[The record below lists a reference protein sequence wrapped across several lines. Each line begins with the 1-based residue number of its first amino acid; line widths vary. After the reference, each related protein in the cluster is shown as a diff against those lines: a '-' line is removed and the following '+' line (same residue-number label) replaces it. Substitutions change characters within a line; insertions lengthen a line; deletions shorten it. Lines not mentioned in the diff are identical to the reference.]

1 MFQLGRIE
9 KLHDYFSACSRR
21 REQAVFFY
29 RVAGYSGEVAAFLT
43 QYDQAARTN
52 GVVIEGRIPNPDPKQ
67 LDYLAEM
74 MGSDF
79 QLDVGFL
86 TQKLTR
92 WLPRLTGAQREAVV
106 TAMTATLQDLQAH
119 GKNEN
124 MLRNAYIKYM
134 CWLYYK
140 FERILGRLGGDELP
154 KILYD
159 GTVSSYELQ
168 LLVILA
174 RAGADIVLL
183 ERAGDAGYLRCDP
196 TSQYAQLY
204 QAPGLTP
211 FPADFSLRQ
220 LREQGRQQAERQK
233 LYGAPAG
240 IAPCTNAWMKTPDV
254 KEILT
259 AVRARGDDPKL
270 FYNAFVVQYGV
281 EDKLLFPSDMVAFY
295 QQLKRE
301 GRKVCLENGRLPPPT
316 PEEIAAVRRRNHQTA
331 EQLAADLAANLQ
343 YPNNQQLQT
352 LMRQAFLDVVLE
364 EDKAVGGN
372 LNRLLNKAVYLVAWM
387 KRYQKDLF
395 QNWQAPEVGVFLLFG
410 ACSGDNE
417 ALFLRLLA
425 KLPVDVLVLLPDLNA
440 PCVLKDPTLL
450 DLHKEHSLPM
460 TDFPVEPSQMRV
472 RTAAYQAEREMD
484 SILYQNTGLYRA
496 KQHQKAEA
504 VTLQTMYEEIGLL
517 WDQELK
523 YRPGFAAEGDMVTVP
538 VLLEKICGIK
548 DGPILP
554 YWLEIK
560 KLVTPETTLV
570 TKLPWQT
577 GLEANPMKPY
587 ATQFLRQGRLQREK
601 IKQHKDYP
609 YGILRPEIQDYL
621 LDKLQ
626 VLLDEKLIAG
636 TYQNGTEYTI
646 VSTILGLPKD
656 LLRRIQNF
664 DFTKKNPKL
673 IIISTTEETL
683 SLEDS
688 ILVAFLNLVGFD
700 ILFFVPTGY
709 QSIEKYFQK
718 PFANEHQLGPYRY
731 DLQVPD
737 FRTLHEGG
745 KSSIRKLFAE
755 GVFKPWDWILQS
767 PPPARPRRNRTPR
780 PPQSRRRPIPSTTSW
795 PTASRWTRPSPA
807 PRKWTSW
814 PARSRCIT

>member
-79 QLDVGFL
+79 QLDAGFL

-92 WLPRLTGAQREAVV
+92 WLPRLTGVQREAVV

-211 FPADFSLRQ
+211 FPVDFSLRQ

-240 IAPCTNAWMKTPDV
+240 IEPCTNAWMKTPDG

-395 QNWQAPEVGVFLLFG
+395 QNWQAPEVGVFILFG

-440 PCVLKDPTLL
+440 PCVLKDPALL
-450 DLHKEHSLPM
+450 DLHKEQSLPM

-523 YRPGFAAEGDMVTVP
+523 YRPGFAAEGDTVTVP
-538 VLLEKICGIK
+538 VLLEKICGMK

-745 KSSIRKLFAE
+745 KSSIRKLF
-755 GVFKPWDWILQS
+755 G
-767 PPPARPRRNRTPR
+767 
-780 PPQSRRRPIPSTTSW
+780 
-795 PTASRWTRPSPA
+795 
-807 PRKWTSW
+807 
-814 PARSRCIT
+814 RSF

>member
-220 LREQGRQQAERQK
+220 LREQSRQQAERQK

-395 QNWQAPEVGVFLLFG
+395 QNWQAPEVGVFILFG

-440 PCVLKDPTLL
+440 HCVLKDPALL

-523 YRPGFAAEGDMVTVP
+523 YRPGFSAEGDTVTVP

-745 KSSIRKLFAE
+745 KSSIRKLF
-755 GVFKPWDWILQS
+755 G
-767 PPPARPRRNRTPR
+767 
-780 PPQSRRRPIPSTTSW
+780 
-795 PTASRWTRPSPA
+795 
-807 PRKWTSW
+807 
-814 PARSRCIT
+814 RSF

>member
-79 QLDVGFL
+79 QLDAGFL

-92 WLPRLTGAQREAVV
+92 WLPRLTGTQREAVV

-240 IAPCTNAWMKTPDV
+240 IAPCTNAWMKAPDG

-364 EDKAVGGN
+364 EDKTVGGN

-395 QNWQAPEVGVFLLFG
+395 QNWQAPEVGVFILFG

-440 PCVLKDPTLL
+440 PCVLKDPALL

-496 KQHQKAEA
+496 RQHQKAEA

-523 YRPGFAAEGDMVTVP
+523 YRPGFAAEGDTVTVP
-538 VLLEKICGIK
+538 VLLEKICGMK

-626 VLLDEKLIAG
+626 VLLDEKFIAG

-745 KSSIRKLFAE
+745 KSSIRKLF
-755 GVFKPWDWILQS
+755 G
-767 PPPARPRRNRTPR
+767 
-780 PPQSRRRPIPSTTSW
+780 
-795 PTASRWTRPSPA
+795 
-807 PRKWTSW
+807 
-814 PARSRCIT
+814 RSF

>member
-79 QLDVGFL
+79 QLDAGFL

-240 IAPCTNAWMKTPDV
+240 IAPCTNAWMKTPDG

-364 EDKAVGGN
+364 ENKTVGGN

-440 PCVLKDPTLL
+440 PCVLKDPALL

-523 YRPGFAAEGDMVTVP
+523 YRPGFAAEGDTVTVP

-745 KSSIRKLFAE
+745 KSSIRKLF
-755 GVFKPWDWILQS
+755 G
-767 PPPARPRRNRTPR
+767 
-780 PPQSRRRPIPSTTSW
+780 
-795 PTASRWTRPSPA
+795 
-807 PRKWTSW
+807 
-814 PARSRCIT
+814 RSF

>member
-79 QLDVGFL
+79 QLDAGFL

-92 WLPRLTGAQREAVV
+92 WLPRLTGTQREAVV

-196 TSQYAQLY
+196 TSQYARLY

-240 IAPCTNAWMKTPDV
+240 IAPCTNAWMKTPDG

-364 EDKAVGGN
+364 EDKTVGGN

-395 QNWQAPEVGVFLLFG
+395 QNWQAPEVGVFILFG

-440 PCVLKDPTLL
+440 PCVLKDPALL

-523 YRPGFAAEGDMVTVP
+523 YRPGFAAEGDTVTVP

-621 LDKLQ
+621 LDKRQ

-745 KSSIRKLFAE
+745 KSSIRKLF
-755 GVFKPWDWILQS
+755 G
-767 PPPARPRRNRTPR
+767 
-780 PPQSRRRPIPSTTSW
+780 
-795 PTASRWTRPSPA
+795 
-807 PRKWTSW
+807 
-814 PARSRCIT
+814 RSF

>member
-1 MFQLGRIE
+1 MKAEERNGILYPVKVSKVNRMTNGMFQLGRIE

-79 QLDVGFL
+79 QLDAGFL

-196 TSQYAQLY
+196 TSQYARLY

-240 IAPCTNAWMKTPDV
+240 IAPCTNAWMKAPDV

-395 QNWQAPEVGVFLLFG
+395 QNWQAPEVGVFILFG

-440 PCVLKDPTLL
+440 PCVLKDPALL

-523 YRPGFAAEGDMVTVP
+523 YRPGFAAEGDTVTVP

-577 GLEANPMKPY
+577 GLETNPMKPY

-745 KSSIRKLFAE
+745 KSSIRKLF
-755 GVFKPWDWILQS
+755 G
-767 PPPARPRRNRTPR
+767 
-780 PPQSRRRPIPSTTSW
+780 
-795 PTASRWTRPSPA
+795 
-807 PRKWTSW
+807 
-814 PARSRCIT
+814 RSF

>member
-79 QLDVGFL
+79 QLDAGFL

-92 WLPRLTGAQREAVV
+92 WLPRLTGTQRETVV

-240 IAPCTNAWMKTPDV
+240 IAPCTNAWMKTPDG

-395 QNWQAPEVGVFLLFG
+395 QNWQAPEVGVFILFG

-440 PCVLKDPTLL
+440 PCVLKDPALL

-523 YRPGFAAEGDMVTVP
+523 YRPGFAAEGDTVTVP

-577 GLEANPMKPY
+577 GLETNPMKPY

-745 KSSIRKLFAE
+745 KSSIRKLF
-755 GVFKPWDWILQS
+755 G
-767 PPPARPRRNRTPR
+767 
-780 PPQSRRRPIPSTTSW
+780 
-795 PTASRWTRPSPA
+795 
-807 PRKWTSW
+807 
-814 PARSRCIT
+814 RSF

>member
-1 MFQLGRIE
+1 MKAEERNGILYPVKVSKVNRMTNGMFQLGRIE

-79 QLDVGFL
+79 QLDAGFL

-92 WLPRLTGAQREAVV
+92 WLPRLTGTQREAVV

-183 ERAGDAGYLRCDP
+183 ERAGDEGYLRCDP
-196 TSQYAQLY
+196 TSQYARLY

-240 IAPCTNAWMKTPDV
+240 IAPCTNAWMKAPDV

-440 PCVLKDPTLL
+440 PCVLKDPALL

-523 YRPGFAAEGDMVTVP
+523 YRPGFAAEGDTVTVP

-745 KSSIRKLFAE
+745 KSSIRKLF
-755 GVFKPWDWILQS
+755 G
-767 PPPARPRRNRTPR
+767 
-780 PPQSRRRPIPSTTSW
+780 
-795 PTASRWTRPSPA
+795 
-807 PRKWTSW
+807 
-814 PARSRCIT
+814 RSF

>member
-79 QLDVGFL
+79 QLDAGFL

-92 WLPRLTGAQREAVV
+92 WLPRLTGTQREAVV

-240 IAPCTNAWMKTPDV
+240 IAPCTNAWMKAPDG

-440 PCVLKDPTLL
+440 PCVLKDPALL

-523 YRPGFAAEGDMVTVP
+523 YRPGFAAEGDTVTVP

-609 YGILRPEIQDYL
+609 YGILRPEIQGYL

-745 KSSIRKLFAE
+745 KSSIRKLF
-755 GVFKPWDWILQS
+755 G
-767 PPPARPRRNRTPR
+767 
-780 PPQSRRRPIPSTTSW
+780 
-795 PTASRWTRPSPA
+795 
-807 PRKWTSW
+807 
-814 PARSRCIT
+814 RSF

>member
-79 QLDVGFL
+79 QLDAGFL

-92 WLPRLTGAQREAVV
+92 WLPRLTGAQRETVV

-240 IAPCTNAWMKTPDV
+240 IAPCTNAWMKTPDG

-364 EDKAVGGN
+364 EDKTVGGN

-395 QNWQAPEVGVFLLFG
+395 QNWQAPEVGVFILFG

-440 PCVLKDPTLL
+440 PCVLKDPALL
-450 DLHKEHSLPM
+450 DLHKEQSLPM

-523 YRPGFAAEGDMVTVP
+523 YRPGFAAEGDTVTVP

-646 VSTILGLPKD
+646 VSTILDLPKD

-745 KSSIRKLFAE
+745 KSSIRKLF
-755 GVFKPWDWILQS
+755 G
-767 PPPARPRRNRTPR
+767 
-780 PPQSRRRPIPSTTSW
+780 
-795 PTASRWTRPSPA
+795 
-807 PRKWTSW
+807 
-814 PARSRCIT
+814 RSF

>member
-1 MFQLGRIE
+1 MTNGMFQLGRIE

-79 QLDVGFL
+79 QLDAGFL

-240 IAPCTNAWMKTPDV
+240 IAPCTNAWMKAPDG

-364 EDKAVGGN
+364 EDKTVGGN

-395 QNWQAPEVGVFLLFG
+395 QNWQAPEVGVFILFG

-440 PCVLKDPTLL
+440 PCVLKDPALL

-523 YRPGFAAEGDMVTVP
+523 YRPGFAAEGDTVTVP

-587 ATQFLRQGRLQREK
+587 ATQFLWQGRLQREK

-745 KSSIRKLFAE
+745 KSSIRKLF
-755 GVFKPWDWILQS
+755 G
-767 PPPARPRRNRTPR
+767 
-780 PPQSRRRPIPSTTSW
+780 
-795 PTASRWTRPSPA
+795 
-807 PRKWTSW
+807 
-814 PARSRCIT
+814 RSF

>member
-79 QLDVGFL
+79 QLDAGFL

-106 TAMTATLQDLQAH
+106 TAMTATLQDLQVH

-240 IAPCTNAWMKTPDV
+240 IAPCTNAWMKAPDV

-440 PCVLKDPTLL
+440 PCVLKDPALL
-450 DLHKEHSLPM
+450 DLHKEQSLPM

-504 VTLQTMYEEIGLL
+504 VTLQTMYEEISLL

-523 YRPGFAAEGDMVTVP
+523 YRPGFAAEGDTVTVP
-538 VLLEKICGIK
+538 VLLEKICGMK

-554 YWLEIK
+554 YWLDIK

-683 SLEDS
+683 SMEDS

-745 KSSIRKLFAE
+745 KSSIRKLF
-755 GVFKPWDWILQS
+755 G
-767 PPPARPRRNRTPR
+767 
-780 PPQSRRRPIPSTTSW
+780 
-795 PTASRWTRPSPA
+795 
-807 PRKWTSW
+807 
-814 PARSRCIT
+814 RSF

>member
-79 QLDVGFL
+79 QLDAGFL

-92 WLPRLTGAQREAVV
+92 WLPRLTGTQREAVV

-240 IAPCTNAWMKTPDV
+240 IAPCTNAWMKAPDV

-395 QNWQAPEVGVFLLFG
+395 QNWQAPEVGVFILFG

-440 PCVLKDPTLL
+440 PCVLKDPALL

-484 SILYQNTGLYRA
+484 SILYQDTGLYRA

-523 YRPGFAAEGDMVTVP
+523 YRPGFAAEGDTVTVP
-538 VLLEKICGIK
+538 VLLEKICGMK

-554 YWLEIK
+554 YWLDIK

-609 YGILRPEIQDYL
+609 YGILRPEIQYYL

-745 KSSIRKLFAE
+745 KSSIRKLF
-755 GVFKPWDWILQS
+755 G
-767 PPPARPRRNRTPR
+767 
-780 PPQSRRRPIPSTTSW
+780 
-795 PTASRWTRPSPA
+795 
-807 PRKWTSW
+807 
-814 PARSRCIT
+814 RSF

>member
-79 QLDVGFL
+79 QLDAGFL

-240 IAPCTNAWMKTPDV
+240 IAPCTNAWMKAPDG

-440 PCVLKDPTLL
+440 PCVLKDPALL

-523 YRPGFAAEGDMVTVP
+523 YRPGFAAEGDTVTVP

-554 YWLEIK
+554 YWLGIK

-731 DLQVPD
+731 DLRVPD
-737 FRTLHEGG
+737 FQTLHEGG
-745 KSSIRKLFAE
+745 KSSIRKLF
-755 GVFKPWDWILQS
+755 G
-767 PPPARPRRNRTPR
+767 
-780 PPQSRRRPIPSTTSW
+780 
-795 PTASRWTRPSPA
+795 
-807 PRKWTSW
+807 
-814 PARSRCIT
+814 RSF

>member
-29 RVAGYSGEVAAFLT
+29 RVAGYGGEVAAFLT

-79 QLDVGFL
+79 QLDAGFL

-92 WLPRLTGAQREAVV
+92 WLPRLTGAQRETVV

-211 FPADFSLRQ
+211 FPVDFSLRQ

-240 IAPCTNAWMKTPDV
+240 IAPCTNAWMKAPDG

-395 QNWQAPEVGVFLLFG
+395 QNWQAPEVGVFILFG

-440 PCVLKDPTLL
+440 PCVLKDPALL

-523 YRPGFAAEGDMVTVP
+523 YRPGFAAEGDTVTVP

-577 GLEANPMKPY
+577 GLEANPVKPY

-718 PFANEHQLGPYRY
+718 PFANEHQLGHYRY

-745 KSSIRKLFAE
+745 KSSIRKLF
-755 GVFKPWDWILQS
+755 G
-767 PPPARPRRNRTPR
+767 
-780 PPQSRRRPIPSTTSW
+780 
-795 PTASRWTRPSPA
+795 
-807 PRKWTSW
+807 
-814 PARSRCIT
+814 RSF

>member
-43 QYDQAARTN
+43 QYDQTARTN

-79 QLDVGFL
+79 QLDAGFL

-92 WLPRLTGAQREAVV
+92 WLPRLTGTQREAVV

-196 TSQYAQLY
+196 TSQYARLY

-240 IAPCTNAWMKTPDV
+240 IAPCTNAWMKTPDG

-259 AVRARGDDPKL
+259 AVRARGDNPKL

-364 EDKAVGGN
+364 ENKTVGGN

-440 PCVLKDPTLL
+440 PCVLKDPALL

-523 YRPGFAAEGDMVTVP
+523 YRPGFAAEGDTVTVP

-745 KSSIRKLFAE
+745 KSSIRKLF
-755 GVFKPWDWILQS
+755 G
-767 PPPARPRRNRTPR
+767 
-780 PPQSRRRPIPSTTSW
+780 
-795 PTASRWTRPSPA
+795 
-807 PRKWTSW
+807 
-814 PARSRCIT
+814 RSF

>member
-395 QNWQAPEVGVFLLFG
+395 QNWQAPQVGVFLLFG

-745 KSSIRKLFAE
+745 KSSIRKLF
-755 GVFKPWDWILQS
+755 G
-767 PPPARPRRNRTPR
+767 
-780 PPQSRRRPIPSTTSW
+780 
-795 PTASRWTRPSPA
+795 
-807 PRKWTSW
+807 
-814 PARSRCIT
+814 RSF

>member
-79 QLDVGFL
+79 QLDAGFL

-140 FERILGRLGGDELP
+140 FERILGCLGGDELP

-196 TSQYAQLY
+196 TSQYARLY

-211 FPADFSLRQ
+211 FPADCSLRQ

-240 IAPCTNAWMKTPDV
+240 IAPCTNAWMKAPDG

-440 PCVLKDPTLL
+440 PCVLKDPALL

-737 FRTLHEGG
+737 FRTLQEGG
-745 KSSIRKLFAE
+745 KSSIRKLF
-755 GVFKPWDWILQS
+755 G
-767 PPPARPRRNRTPR
+767 
-780 PPQSRRRPIPSTTSW
+780 
-795 PTASRWTRPSPA
+795 
-807 PRKWTSW
+807 
-814 PARSRCIT
+814 RSF

>member
-1 MFQLGRIE
+1 MTNNEIIIN
-9 KLHDYFSACSRR
+9 
-21 REQAVFFY
+21 QAIAHGIYTKAEAQAIVAAKGCLPIHTFAEWKK
-29 RVAGYSGEVAAFLT
+29 AGYSVKRGEHAAITCDLWKYT
-43 QYDQAARTN
+43 ERPGKAAKAARAEAAKAGQN
-52 GVVIEGRIPNPDPKQ
+52 GPDADAPDPHYYMAKAHLFT
-67 LDYLAEM
+67 LD
-74 MGSDF
+74 
-79 QLDVGFL
+79 QV
-86 TQKLTR
+86 K
-92 WLPRLTGAQREAVV
+92 
-106 TAMTATLQDLQAH
+106 
-119 GKNEN
+119 
-124 MLRNAYIKYM
+124 
-134 CWLYYK
+134 
-140 FERILGRLGGDELP
+140 
-154 KILYD
+154 
-159 GTVSSYELQ
+159 
-168 LLVILA
+168 
-174 RAGADIVLL
+174 
-183 ERAGDAGYLRCDP
+183 
-196 TSQYAQLY
+196 
-204 QAPGLTP
+204 
-211 FPADFSLRQ
+211 
-220 LREQGRQQAERQK
+220 
-233 LYGAPAG
+233 PAG
-240 IAPCTNAWMKTPDV
+240 QDDAPKAK
-254 KEILT
+254 
-259 AVRARGDDPKL
+259 
-270 FYNAFVVQYGV
+270 
-281 EDKLLFPSDMVAFY
+281 
-295 QQLKRE
+295 
-301 GRKVCLENGRLPPPT
+301 T

-395 QNWQAPEVGVFLLFG
+395 QNWQAPEVGVFILFG

-440 PCVLKDPTLL
+440 PCVLKDPALL

-496 KQHQKAEA
+496 KQHQKAET

-523 YRPGFAAEGDMVTVP
+523 YRPGFAAEGDTVTVP

-745 KSSIRKLFAE
+745 KSSIRKLF
-755 GVFKPWDWILQS
+755 G
-767 PPPARPRRNRTPR
+767 
-780 PPQSRRRPIPSTTSW
+780 
-795 PTASRWTRPSPA
+795 
-807 PRKWTSW
+807 
-814 PARSRCIT
+814 RSF

>member
-79 QLDVGFL
+79 QLDAGFL

-196 TSQYAQLY
+196 TSQYARLY

-240 IAPCTNAWMKTPDV
+240 IAPCTNAWMKAPDV

-395 QNWQAPEVGVFLLFG
+395 QNWQAPEVGVFILFG

-440 PCVLKDPTLL
+440 PCVLKDPALL

-523 YRPGFAAEGDMVTVP
+523 YRPGFAAEGDTVTVP

-554 YWLEIK
+554 YWLDIK

-745 KSSIRKLFAE
+745 KSSIRKLF
-755 GVFKPWDWILQS
+755 G
-767 PPPARPRRNRTPR
+767 
-780 PPQSRRRPIPSTTSW
+780 
-795 PTASRWTRPSPA
+795 
-807 PRKWTSW
+807 
-814 PARSRCIT
+814 RSF

>member
-79 QLDVGFL
+79 QLDAGFL

-211 FPADFSLRQ
+211 FPADCSLRQ

-240 IAPCTNAWMKTPDV
+240 IAPCTNAWMKAPDV

-440 PCVLKDPTLL
+440 PCVLKDPALL

-523 YRPGFAAEGDMVTVP
+523 YRPGFAAEGDTVTVP

-554 YWLEIK
+554 YWLDIK

-745 KSSIRKLFAE
+745 KSSIRKLF
-755 GVFKPWDWILQS
+755 G
-767 PPPARPRRNRTPR
+767 
-780 PPQSRRRPIPSTTSW
+780 
-795 PTASRWTRPSPA
+795 
-807 PRKWTSW
+807 
-814 PARSRCIT
+814 RSF

>member
-1 MFQLGRIE
+1 MTNGMFQLGRIE

-79 QLDVGFL
+79 QLDAGFL

-92 WLPRLTGAQREAVV
+92 WLPRLTGTQREAVV

-196 TSQYAQLY
+196 TSQYARLY

-240 IAPCTNAWMKTPDV
+240 IAPCTNAWMKTPDG

-364 EDKAVGGN
+364 EDKTVGGN

-395 QNWQAPEVGVFLLFG
+395 QNWQAPEVGVFILFG

-440 PCVLKDPTLL
+440 PCVLKDPALL

-523 YRPGFAAEGDMVTVP
+523 YRPGFAAEGDTVTVP

-745 KSSIRKLFAE
+745 KSSIRKLF
-755 GVFKPWDWILQS
+755 G
-767 PPPARPRRNRTPR
+767 
-780 PPQSRRRPIPSTTSW
+780 
-795 PTASRWTRPSPA
+795 
-807 PRKWTSW
+807 
-814 PARSRCIT
+814 RSF

>member
-29 RVAGYSGEVAAFLT
+29 RMAGYSGEVAAFLT

-79 QLDVGFL
+79 QLDAGFL

-204 QAPGLTP
+204 QVSGLMP

-240 IAPCTNAWMKTPDV
+240 IAPCTNAWMKAPDV

-259 AVRARGDDPKL
+259 AVRSRGDDPKL

-440 PCVLKDPTLL
+440 PCVLKDPALL

-523 YRPGFAAEGDMVTVP
+523 YRPGFAAEGDTVTVP
-538 VLLEKICGIK
+538 VLLEKICGMK

-745 KSSIRKLFAE
+745 KSSIRKLF
-755 GVFKPWDWILQS
+755 G
-767 PPPARPRRNRTPR
+767 
-780 PPQSRRRPIPSTTSW
+780 
-795 PTASRWTRPSPA
+795 
-807 PRKWTSW
+807 
-814 PARSRCIT
+814 RSF

>member
-43 QYDQAARTN
+43 QYDQTARTN

-79 QLDVGFL
+79 QLDAGFL

-92 WLPRLTGAQREAVV
+92 WLPRLTGTQREAVV

-183 ERAGDAGYLRCDP
+183 ERAGDEGYLRCDP
-196 TSQYAQLY
+196 TSQYAQFY

-240 IAPCTNAWMKTPDV
+240 IAPCTNAWMKTPDG

-440 PCVLKDPTLL
+440 PCVLKDPALL

-523 YRPGFAAEGDMVTVP
+523 YRPGFAAEGDTVTVP

-745 KSSIRKLFAE
+745 KSSIRKLF
-755 GVFKPWDWILQS
+755 G
-767 PPPARPRRNRTPR
+767 
-780 PPQSRRRPIPSTTSW
+780 
-795 PTASRWTRPSPA
+795 
-807 PRKWTSW
+807 
-814 PARSRCIT
+814 RSF

>member
-79 QLDVGFL
+79 QLDAGFL

-240 IAPCTNAWMKTPDV
+240 IAPCTNAWMKTPDI

-352 LMRQAFLDVVLE
+352 LMRQAFLDVVLG

-440 PCVLKDPTLL
+440 PCVLKDPALL

-496 KQHQKAEA
+496 KQHQKAET

-523 YRPGFAAEGDMVTVP
+523 YRPGFAAEGDTVTVP

-745 KSSIRKLFAE
+745 KSSIRKLF
-755 GVFKPWDWILQS
+755 G
-767 PPPARPRRNRTPR
+767 
-780 PPQSRRRPIPSTTSW
+780 
-795 PTASRWTRPSPA
+795 
-807 PRKWTSW
+807 
-814 PARSRCIT
+814 RSF

>member
-1 MFQLGRIE
+1 MKAGERNGILYPVKVSKVNRMTNSMFQLGRIE

-79 QLDVGFL
+79 QLDAGFL

-240 IAPCTNAWMKTPDV
+240 IAPCTNAWMKAPDV

-364 EDKAVGGN
+364 EDKTVGGN

-440 PCVLKDPTLL
+440 PCVLKDPALL

-745 KSSIRKLFAE
+745 KSSIRKLF
-755 GVFKPWDWILQS
+755 G
-767 PPPARPRRNRTPR
+767 
-780 PPQSRRRPIPSTTSW
+780 
-795 PTASRWTRPSPA
+795 
-807 PRKWTSW
+807 
-814 PARSRCIT
+814 RSF

>member
-79 QLDVGFL
+79 QLDAGFL

-240 IAPCTNAWMKTPDV
+240 IAPCTNAWMKAPDG

-440 PCVLKDPTLL
+440 PCVLKDPALL

-496 KQHQKAEA
+496 RQHQKAEA

-523 YRPGFAAEGDMVTVP
+523 YRPGFAAEGDTVTIP
-538 VLLEKICGIK
+538 VLLEKICGMK

-745 KSSIRKLFAE
+745 KSSIRKLF
-755 GVFKPWDWILQS
+755 G
-767 PPPARPRRNRTPR
+767 
-780 PPQSRRRPIPSTTSW
+780 
-795 PTASRWTRPSPA
+795 
-807 PRKWTSW
+807 
-814 PARSRCIT
+814 RSF

>member
-364 EDKAVGGN
+364 EDKTVGGN

-440 PCVLKDPTLL
+440 PCVLKDPALL

-523 YRPGFAAEGDMVTVP
+523 YRPGFAAEGDTVTVP

-745 KSSIRKLFAE
+745 KSSIRKLF
-755 GVFKPWDWILQS
+755 G
-767 PPPARPRRNRTPR
+767 
-780 PPQSRRRPIPSTTSW
+780 
-795 PTASRWTRPSPA
+795 
-807 PRKWTSW
+807 
-814 PARSRCIT
+814 RSF

>member
-79 QLDVGFL
+79 QLDAGFL

-168 LLVILA
+168 LLMILA

-301 GRKVCLENGRLPPPT
+301 GRKVRLENGRLPPPT

-440 PCVLKDPTLL
+440 TCVLKDPALL

-523 YRPGFAAEGDMVTVP
+523 YRPGFAAEGDTVTVP

-745 KSSIRKLFAE
+745 KSSIRKLF
-755 GVFKPWDWILQS
+755 G
-767 PPPARPRRNRTPR
+767 
-780 PPQSRRRPIPSTTSW
+780 
-795 PTASRWTRPSPA
+795 
-807 PRKWTSW
+807 
-814 PARSRCIT
+814 RSF

>member
-29 RVAGYSGEVAAFLT
+29 RVVGYSGEVAAFLT

-79 QLDVGFL
+79 QLDASFL

-196 TSQYAQLY
+196 TSQYARLY

-395 QNWQAPEVGVFLLFG
+395 QNWQAPEVGVFILFG

-440 PCVLKDPTLL
+440 PCVLKDPALL

-504 VTLQTMYEEIGLL
+504 VTLQTMYEEISLL

-523 YRPGFAAEGDMVTVP
+523 YRPGFAAEGDTVTVP
-538 VLLEKICGIK
+538 VLLEKICGMK

-745 KSSIRKLFAE
+745 KSSIRKLF
-755 GVFKPWDWILQS
+755 G
-767 PPPARPRRNRTPR
+767 
-780 PPQSRRRPIPSTTSW
+780 
-795 PTASRWTRPSPA
+795 
-807 PRKWTSW
+807 
-814 PARSRCIT
+814 RSF

>member
-79 QLDVGFL
+79 QLDAGFL

-240 IAPCTNAWMKTPDV
+240 IAPCTNAWMKAPDG

-395 QNWQAPEVGVFLLFG
+395 QNWQAPEVGVFILFG

-440 PCVLKDPTLL
+440 PCVLKDPALL

-496 KQHQKAEA
+496 RQHQKAEA
-504 VTLQTMYEEIGLL
+504 VTLQTMYEEISLL

-523 YRPGFAAEGDMVTVP
+523 YRPGFAAEGDTVTVP

-745 KSSIRKLFAE
+745 KSSIRKLF
-755 GVFKPWDWILQS
+755 G
-767 PPPARPRRNRTPR
+767 
-780 PPQSRRRPIPSTTSW
+780 
-795 PTASRWTRPSPA
+795 
-807 PRKWTSW
+807 
-814 PARSRCIT
+814 RSF

>member
-1 MFQLGRIE
+1 MKAEERNGILYSVKVSKVNRMTNGMFQLGRIE

-79 QLDVGFL
+79 QLDAGFL

-240 IAPCTNAWMKTPDV
+240 IAPCTNAWMKAPDG

-395 QNWQAPEVGVFLLFG
+395 QNWQAPEVGVFILFG

-440 PCVLKDPTLL
+440 PCVLKDPALL

-523 YRPGFAAEGDMVTVP
+523 YRPGFAAEGDTVTVP

-731 DLQVPD
+731 DLRVPD
-737 FRTLHEGG
+737 FQTLHEGG
-745 KSSIRKLFAE
+745 KSSIRKLF
-755 GVFKPWDWILQS
+755 G
-767 PPPARPRRNRTPR
+767 
-780 PPQSRRRPIPSTTSW
+780 
-795 PTASRWTRPSPA
+795 
-807 PRKWTSW
+807 
-814 PARSRCIT
+814 RSF

>member
-79 QLDVGFL
+79 QLDAGFL

-92 WLPRLTGAQREAVV
+92 WLPRLTGTQREAVV

-240 IAPCTNAWMKTPDV
+240 IAPCTNAWMKAPDV

-440 PCVLKDPTLL
+440 PCVLKDPALL

-523 YRPGFAAEGDMVTVP
+523 YRPGFAAEGDTVTVP

-554 YWLEIK
+554 YWLDIK

-577 GLEANPMKPY
+577 GLETNPMKPY

-745 KSSIRKLFAE
+745 KSSIRKLF
-755 GVFKPWDWILQS
+755 G
-767 PPPARPRRNRTPR
+767 
-780 PPQSRRRPIPSTTSW
+780 
-795 PTASRWTRPSPA
+795 
-807 PRKWTSW
+807 
-814 PARSRCIT
+814 RSF

>member
-79 QLDVGFL
+79 QLDAGFL

-92 WLPRLTGAQREAVV
+92 WLPRLTGTQREAVV

-183 ERAGDAGYLRCDP
+183 ERAGDEGYLRCDP
-196 TSQYAQLY
+196 TSQYARLY

-240 IAPCTNAWMKTPDV
+240 IAPCTNAWMKAPDV

-364 EDKAVGGN
+364 EDKAVGGT
-372 LNRLLNKAVYLVAWM
+372 LNPLLNKAVYLVAWM

-440 PCVLKDPTLL
+440 PCVLKDPALL

-523 YRPGFAAEGDMVTVP
+523 YRPGFAAEGVTVTVP

-646 VSTILGLPKD
+646 VSTIVGLPKD
-656 LLRRIQNF
+656 LLRRILNF
-664 DFTKKNPKL
+664 EFTKKNPKL

-745 KSSIRKLFAE
+745 KSSIRKLF
-755 GVFKPWDWILQS
+755 G
-767 PPPARPRRNRTPR
+767 
-780 PPQSRRRPIPSTTSW
+780 
-795 PTASRWTRPSPA
+795 
-807 PRKWTSW
+807 
-814 PARSRCIT
+814 RSF

>member
-79 QLDVGFL
+79 QLDAGFL

-240 IAPCTNAWMKTPDV
+240 IAPCTNAWMKAPDV

-440 PCVLKDPTLL
+440 PCVLKDPALL

-496 KQHQKAEA
+496 RQHQKAET

-523 YRPGFAAEGDMVTVP
+523 YRPGFAAEGDTVTVP

-554 YWLEIK
+554 YWLDIK

-745 KSSIRKLFAE
+745 KSSIRKLF
-755 GVFKPWDWILQS
+755 G
-767 PPPARPRRNRTPR
+767 
-780 PPQSRRRPIPSTTSW
+780 
-795 PTASRWTRPSPA
+795 
-807 PRKWTSW
+807 
-814 PARSRCIT
+814 RSF

>member
-79 QLDVGFL
+79 QMDAGFL

-92 WLPRLTGAQREAVV
+92 WLPRLTGTQREAVV

-196 TSQYAQLY
+196 TSQYARLY

-211 FPADFSLRQ
+211 FPADCSLRQ

-240 IAPCTNAWMKTPDV
+240 IAPCTNAWMKAPDG

-395 QNWQAPEVGVFLLFG
+395 QNWQAPEVGVFILFG

-440 PCVLKDPTLL
+440 PCVLKDPALL
-450 DLHKEHSLPM
+450 DLHKEQSLPM

-523 YRPGFAAEGDMVTVP
+523 YRPGFAAEGDTVTVP
-538 VLLEKICGIK
+538 VLLEKICGMK

-745 KSSIRKLFAE
+745 KSSIRKLF
-755 GVFKPWDWILQS
+755 G
-767 PPPARPRRNRTPR
+767 
-780 PPQSRRRPIPSTTSW
+780 
-795 PTASRWTRPSPA
+795 
-807 PRKWTSW
+807 
-814 PARSRCIT
+814 RSF

>member
-79 QLDVGFL
+79 QLDAGFL

-211 FPADFSLRQ
+211 FPVDFSLRQ

-240 IAPCTNAWMKTPDV
+240 IAPCTNAWMKTPDG

-259 AVRARGDDPKL
+259 AVRARGDDPQL

-440 PCVLKDPTLL
+440 PCVLKDPALL

-523 YRPGFAAEGDMVTVP
+523 YRPGFAAEGDTVTVP

-554 YWLEIK
+554 YWLDIK

-745 KSSIRKLFAE
+745 KSSIRKLF
-755 GVFKPWDWILQS
+755 G
-767 PPPARPRRNRTPR
+767 
-780 PPQSRRRPIPSTTSW
+780 
-795 PTASRWTRPSPA
+795 
-807 PRKWTSW
+807 
-814 PARSRCIT
+814 RSF

>member
-79 QLDVGFL
+79 QLDAGFL
-86 TQKLTR
+86 TKKLTR
-92 WLPRLTGAQREAVV
+92 WLPRLTGTQREAVV

-196 TSQYAQLY
+196 TSQYARLY

-240 IAPCTNAWMKTPDV
+240 IAPCTNAWMKAPDG

-395 QNWQAPEVGVFLLFG
+395 QNWQAPEVGVFILFG

-440 PCVLKDPTLL
+440 PCVLKDPALL
-450 DLHKEHSLPM
+450 DLYKEHSLPM

-523 YRPGFAAEGDMVTVP
+523 YRPGFSAEGDTVTVP

-745 KSSIRKLFAE
+745 KSSIRKLF
-755 GVFKPWDWILQS
+755 G
-767 PPPARPRRNRTPR
+767 
-780 PPQSRRRPIPSTTSW
+780 
-795 PTASRWTRPSPA
+795 
-807 PRKWTSW
+807 
-814 PARSRCIT
+814 RSF

>member
-1 MFQLGRIE
+1 MKAEERNGILYPVKVSKVNRMTNGMFQLGRIE

-79 QLDVGFL
+79 QLDAGFL
-86 TQKLTR
+86 TQKLPR

-364 EDKAVGGN
+364 EDKTVGGN

-395 QNWQAPEVGVFLLFG
+395 QNWQAPEVGVFILFG

-440 PCVLKDPTLL
+440 PCVLKDPALL

-523 YRPGFAAEGDMVTVP
+523 YRPGFAAEGDTVTVP
-538 VLLEKICGIK
+538 VLLEKICGMK

-745 KSSIRKLFAE
+745 KSSIRKLF
-755 GVFKPWDWILQS
+755 G
-767 PPPARPRRNRTPR
+767 
-780 PPQSRRRPIPSTTSW
+780 
-795 PTASRWTRPSPA
+795 
-807 PRKWTSW
+807 
-814 PARSRCIT
+814 RSF

>member
-67 LDYLAEM
+67 LGYLAEM

-79 QLDVGFL
+79 QLDAGFL

-211 FPADFSLRQ
+211 FPVDFSLRQ

-240 IAPCTNAWMKTPDV
+240 IAPCTNAWMKAPDG

-440 PCVLKDPTLL
+440 PCVLEDPALL

-523 YRPGFAAEGDMVTVP
+523 YRPGFAAEGDTVTVP

-745 KSSIRKLFAE
+745 KSSIRKLF
-755 GVFKPWDWILQS
+755 G
-767 PPPARPRRNRTPR
+767 
-780 PPQSRRRPIPSTTSW
+780 
-795 PTASRWTRPSPA
+795 
-807 PRKWTSW
+807 
-814 PARSRCIT
+814 RSF